1 MSERN
6 DGADVQKA
14 QKAAEPHVEEKW
26 HNSVS
31 LTNPAFN
38 KMVYDTNQR
47 PECIAGPQ
55 LKELH
60 VNPAVDND
68 AHYQKISK
76 DGAEFIAINGNI
88 NIAVK
93 HALSDAFQDD
103 KLSGGGHGQ
112 VDKLLSYMNKELC
125 GTYFSVTRKG
135 DSFMLLDSRDNEHL
149 KHDANGNAKL
159 HVREQWNMKTQ
170 KYER

>member
-1 MSERN
+1 
-6 DGADVQKA
+6 
-14 QKAAEPHVEEKW
+14 
-26 HNSVS
+26 
-31 LTNPAFN
+31 
-38 KMVYDTNQR
+38 
-47 PECIAGPQ
+47 
-55 LKELH
+55 
-60 VNPAVDND
+60 
-68 AHYQKISK
+68 
-76 DGAEFIAINGNI
+76 
-88 NIAVK
+88 
-93 HALSDAFQDD
+93 
-103 KLSGGGHGQ
+103 GGGHGH